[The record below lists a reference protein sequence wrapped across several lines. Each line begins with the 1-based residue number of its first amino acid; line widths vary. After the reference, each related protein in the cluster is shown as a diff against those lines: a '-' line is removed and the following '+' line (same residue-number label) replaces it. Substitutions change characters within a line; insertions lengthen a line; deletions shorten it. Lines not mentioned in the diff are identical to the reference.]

1 MNKKVAYSLIVIV
14 LGLTAFVASLIEYSD
29 SMLTEEMNTLFQRQ
43 INAQSSMEN
52 VHFSLI
58 RGMISARNFAI
69 KDQKGAE
76 EEYLLKI
83 NNIHADVSP
92 GELFAKKIE
101 ISMLEVNGLQITARK
116 KGLWENFEN
125 IFSNNQEIIGE
136 GKQSRRGESPV
147 EIMIK
152 KIKISQA
159 TIFSPFLKDNK
170 PVMIDRVDIPGLW
183 ILGDMSGID
192 TLVEAIMKSL
202 EKEIAGLGIEDRLKG
217 NRK

>member
-29 SMLTEEMNTLFQRQ
+29 SMLTEEMNTLLQKQ
-43 INAQSSMEN
+43 INAESSMES

-58 RGMISARNFAI
+58 RGMISARNLAI

-76 EEYLLKI
+76 KEYLLKI
-83 NNIHADVSP
+83 NNISADVSP

-101 ISMLEVNGLQITARK
+101 ISILEVNGLQITARK
-116 KGLWENFEN
+116 KGLWENFDN
-125 IFSNNQEIIGE
+125 IFSKNREVIDVGTRR
-136 GKQSRRGESPV
+136 RRGESPV

-152 KIKISQA
+152 NIRISQA
-159 TIFSPFLKDNK
+159 TIFSHFLKDNK
-170 PVMIDRVDIPGLW
+170 SAMIDTVDIPGLW
-183 ILGDMSGID
+183 RLRDRSGID

-202 EKEIAGLGIEDRLKG
+202 EKEIA
-217 NRK
+217 RKKIKDN

>member
-83 NNIHADVSP
+83 NNIRADVSP

>member
-1 MNKKVAYSLIVIV
+1 
-14 LGLTAFVASLIEYSD
+14 
-29 SMLTEEMNTLFQRQ
+29 
-43 INAQSSMEN
+43 MEN

-83 NNIHADVSP
+83 NNIRADVSP